1 MKHEITIASI
11 VFVAVG
17 AVIIITNGVP
27 VGAREIRIVTNSV
40 PVYQYDSLHNSK
52 YKEIMDKMDDL
63 DKRLKKIENS
73 RK

>member
-17 AVIIITNGVP
+17 AITIITNIVP
-27 VGAREIRIVTNSV
+27 VYKYDSIKIITNSV
-40 PVYQYDSLHNSK
+40 PVYQYDSLNNSK

-63 DKRLKKIENS
+63 DKRLKKIEN
-73 RK
+73 K